1 MLQWNELH
9 PYSAIH
15 VVRIAGPLEG
25 ARLRTCINTTLEMR
39 GLSRLNLDVRHGT
52 YQYEGGPSD
61 CDLQTIN
68 DSPDTFG
75 ALVAEMQRQLNLPF
89 IHTDA
94 FRPFRFLVAPSGD
107 SFFLG
112 LVYFH
117 AVADA
122 GSVVLLLKEIVDRYL
137 EKHASMSSAVPELY
151 PDGRAHLLGR
161 HPMVVARRL
170 LGLPAQIRRLR
181 QSHRAGYRDAGDMTN
196 GFTCFVVSP
205 EELRPLVAAA
215 KSWEVTVNDIFMAL
229 LMKSLSPRA
238 AARQRSRQ
246 RRKISLGCIV
256 NLRKDLAV
264 DSRRTFGLF
273 LGSFTVSHEVPD
285 EMSLRELAGDVARQT
300 SLIKRHKLYLGSPL
314 ELGLA
319 RLALKFF
326 SPARRKTF
334 YPKNYPLWG
343 GVTNMNLNSLWE
355 QDGGPPPLDYF
366 RAVSTGPVTP
376 LVLSVT
382 TVGDRAN
389 IGLSFRTTVFSA
401 ADMETLER
409 HFKEHLKET
418 RSDV

>member
-25 ARLRTCINTTLEMR
+25 ARLRTSINTTVEMR
-39 GLSRLNLDVRHGT
+39 GLSRLRLDRERGSFE
-52 YQYEGGPSD
+52 YEGGAAH
-61 CDLQTIN
+61 CDLQTI
-68 DSPDTFG
+68 DGSPDAFR
-75 ALVAEMQRQLNLPF
+75 ALVTEMQRQLNLPF
-89 IHTDA
+89 PDA
-94 FRPFRFLVAPSGD
+94 QPFSPFRFLLAPAGD

-117 AVADA
+117 AAADA

-137 EKHASMSSAVPELY
+137 ERHVAVSPAMPELY
-151 PDGRAHLLGR
+151 PDGRAHLLRR
-161 HPMVVARRL
+161 HLMMVARRL

-181 QSHRAGYRDAGDMTN
+181 QSHRASSRDAGDMTN
-196 GFTCFVVSP
+196 GFTCFVVAP
-205 EELRPLVAAA
+205 EELRSLVAAA
-215 KSWEVTVNDIFMAL
+215 KSWKVTVNDIFMAL

-238 AARQRSRQ
+238 AARKRSRK

-256 NLRKDLAV
+256 NLRKDLDV

-285 EMSLRELAGDVARQT
+285 GTSLRELSGDISQQT

-319 RLALKFF
+319 RLALKFS
-326 SPARRKTF
+326 SPARRKIF

-343 GVTNMNLNSLWE
+343 GITNMNLNSLWE
-355 QDGGPPPLDYF
+355 QDGRMAPLDYF
-366 RAVSTGPVTP
+366 RGVSTGPVTP
-376 LVLSVT
+376 LVLSIT

-389 IGLSFRTTVFSA
+389 LGLSYRTTVFSA
-401 ADMETLER
+401 ADIENLER
-409 HFKEHLKET
+409 QFKEHLRET
-418 RSDV
+418 RGDV